1 MEILKFKSANYVT
14 EKLFTEAGFTKV
26 GDNYHFQRYLYE
38 NLIRL
43 NVKYIYVA
51 DKGYNLWYRVTNAN
65 NEDYLPFY
73 NNDIH
78 TNEVAKIVV
87 HNFNKI
93 MKSLVKQGVIADDI
107 TEEER
112 RRINASKKIKIKYH
126 DDELIRAEQKPG
138 SDWIDLRAAED
149 VELKKGDFKLVSLGV
164 SMSLP
169 KGYEA
174 HIVPRSSTFKNF
186 GTIQVNSTA
195 IIDNFFSGE
204 NDVWKYPVYATR
216 DAVIHK
222 NDRICQFR
230 IVKNQPPIIFEEVDN
245 LGGKSRGG
253 FGSTGIQQEMCMVD
267 IIAILPIIGLLLG
280 IITLS
285 LAIYLKNEDYD
296 KMSSIEVFFGSWL
309 VIYYSHFLLTEV
321 NNTSLAYYCGLFIG
335 IALVIYAFTFGK
347 K

>member
-43 NVKYIYVA
+43 NVKYILVA

-78 TNEVAKIVV
+78 NNEVAKIVV

-126 DDELIRAEQKPG
+126 DDQLIRAEQKLG

-186 GTIQVNSTA
+186 GVIQPNHFGVVDHTYSS
-195 IIDNFFSGE
+195 DE
-204 NDVWKYPVYATR
+204 DVWKFSAYAMR
-216 DAVIHK
+216 DTFIHK

-230 IVKNQPPIIFEEVDN
+230 IMKSQPPIIFEEVDN

-253 FGSTGIQQEMCMVD
+253 FGSTGIQ
-267 IIAILPIIGLLLG
+267 
-280 IITLS
+280 
-285 LAIYLKNEDYD
+285 
-296 KMSSIEVFFGSWL
+296 
-309 VIYYSHFLLTEV
+309 
-321 NNTSLAYYCGLFIG
+321 
-335 IALVIYAFTFGK
+335 
-347 K
+347 